1 MSASRA
7 LRRTSGK
14 QLQFAGPWS
23 RARSPATT
31 VPGVAP
37 IALFPSDSPTRVA
50 SSDAEKPGRH
60 QEFVSVAE
68 PTNAVL
74 YSAN

>member
-14 QLQFAGPWS
+14 QLQFAGPW
-23 RARSPATT
+23 ARGRLPATT
-31 VPGVAP
+31 VPGYAP
-37 IALFPSDSPTRVA
+37 TALFPPDSPTRVA

-60 QEFVSVAE
+60 LEFVTDA
-68 PTNAVL
+68 
-74 YSAN
+74 